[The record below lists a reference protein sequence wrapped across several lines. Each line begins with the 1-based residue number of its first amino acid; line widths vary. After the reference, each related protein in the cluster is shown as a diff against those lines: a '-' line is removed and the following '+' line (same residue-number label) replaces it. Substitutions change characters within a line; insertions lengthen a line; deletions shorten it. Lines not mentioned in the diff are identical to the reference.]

1 MVGNNK
7 TGSNETKAHIQNFLD
22 SVRGTAEPNCPFEV
36 GFRVAIACRMAVD
49 SYRQGRTLR
58 WDREKEEVG

>member
-1 MVGNNK
+1 MVGSNK

-22 SVRGTAEPNCPFEV
+22 CIRTGATPNCPFDL

-49 SYRQGRTLR
+49 SYRLGRTMR
-58 WDREKEEVG
+58 WDAGKEEIG